1 MTEILVN
8 QKNYSLGCR
17 ICRRTIVATTSSV
30 ELDEIIAEF
39 LEGEKVS
46 YSEALELCTGV
57 GGDDASELPK
67 RLW

>member
-17 ICRRTIVATTSSV
+17 ICRRTIVATTSCV

-57 GGDDASELPK
+57 TAEDASELPK